1 MSKIRTDAALAV
13 SIIVVVLGSCIVY
26 TAQVSAAVA
35 DDLIAAERLF
45 HSRDDE
51 AALEEAIAAYSA
63 LIENAELT
71 VDQQYLCLKNLTLL
85 HDFKGVNFCPER
97 DQQMTVFQ
105 AAQSYAERMVEI
117 APERP
122 DGHYLLAVAMGRVA
136 RTRGILQSLFMA
148 KPMRDRLENAVE
160 LDPNHVDALRVLS
173 MLYNEAP
180 GWPVS
185 IGNKQ
190 KALEYV
196 ERAYE
201 LNPEDIGVLVQLARM
216 RKHYGKTEEAKALLR
231 LALDIDVPEE
241 KRVDSIEERR
251 EAQKLLSEWGD

>member
-26 TAQVSAAVA
+26 TAHVSAAVA

-105 AAQSYAERMVEI
+105 
-117 APERP
+117 
-122 DGHYLLAVAMGRVA
+122 
-136 RTRGILQSLFMA
+136 
-148 KPMRDRLENAVE
+148 
-160 LDPNHVDALRVLS
+160 
-173 MLYNEAP
+173 
-180 GWPVS
+180 
-185 IGNKQ
+185 
-190 KALEYV
+190 
-196 ERAYE
+196 
-201 LNPEDIGVLVQLARM
+201 
-216 RKHYGKTEEAKALLR
+216 
-231 LALDIDVPEE
+231 
-241 KRVDSIEERR
+241 
-251 EAQKLLSEWGD
+251 